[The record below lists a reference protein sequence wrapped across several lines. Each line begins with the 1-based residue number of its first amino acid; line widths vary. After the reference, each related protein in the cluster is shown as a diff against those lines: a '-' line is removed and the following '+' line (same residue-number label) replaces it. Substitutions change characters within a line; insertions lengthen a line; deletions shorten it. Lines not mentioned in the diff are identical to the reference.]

1 MDSRDP
7 ANMNESHPAI
17 GIDLG
22 TTFSAVARLDE
33 TGRPIT
39 LTNAEGDKTTPSVL
53 FFDGDEVI
61 VGKEAVKA
69 MGDEMPCIAD
79 CVKRE
84 LGQRI
89 YPKELSGRQYPPAA
103 LQAWIL
109 KKLGQDTRAQVGP
122 FQKVVVTVPAYFD
135 EAHRKATQ
143 DAGYMAGFDVMDIIN
158 EPTAAAVAFGYQQ
171 GYITGNEGEIHG
183 QKILVYDLGGG
194 TFDVTVMEIG
204 DREFR
209 ALATDGDVH
218 LGGQDWD
225 RRLVDLV
232 AEQFMERF
240 GSDPRQHPN
249 SLGRLW
255 RESED
260 AKRTLSARSKAHI
273 LCEHGGHSLRV
284 EVSREQFEE
293 LTKDLL
299 DRTAFTTLET
309 LKAAGLSWSDLDRVL
324 LVGGSTRM
332 PSIGVMLKDLSGRE
346 PDRTVSPD
354 EAVAHGAALHAG
366 VLLARHAG
374 RSPRFQI
381 ANVNSHSLG
390 VAATDRKTG
399 RPRTATLIPRNTV
412 LPVTAKRIFRTQKQ
426 NQKSILVQI
435 VEGENAMPDSCSQVG
450 KCSIRS
456 LPAEL
461 AARTPVE
468 VCFRYLENGRLTV
481 YVGIEGVEKRVKH
494 ELLRENS
501 LSQEA
506 LDSWR
511 KYISGLSPTMYSESQ

>member
-1 MDSRDP
+1 
-7 ANMNESHPAI
+7 
-17 GIDLG
+17 
-22 TTFSAVARLDE
+22 
-33 TGRPIT
+33 
-39 LTNAEGDKTTPSVL
+39 
-53 FFDGDEVI
+53 
-61 VGKEAVKA
+61 
-69 MGDEMPCIAD
+69 
-79 CVKRE
+79 
-84 LGQRI
+84 
-89 YPKELSGRQYPPAA
+89 
-103 LQAWIL
+103 
-109 KKLGQDTRAQVGP
+109 
-122 FQKVVVTVPAYFD
+122 
-135 EAHRKATQ
+135 
-143 DAGYMAGFDVMDIIN
+143 MAGFDVMDIIN

-171 GYITGNEGEIHG
+171 GYITAHEGVI
-183 QKILVYDLGGG
+183 QSQNILVYDLGGG

-225 RRLVDLV
+225 RRLVDFV
-232 AEQFMERF
+232 AEEFMTRHAA
-240 GSDPRQHPN
+240 DPRQHPN

-260 AKRTLSARSKAHI
+260 AKRTLSARSKANI
-273 LCEHGGHSLRV
+273 LCEHDGHSLRV
-284 EVSREQFEE
+284 EVTRGQFEE
-293 LTKDLL
+293 LTRDLL
-299 DRTAFTTLET
+299 DRTAFTTSET
-309 LKAAGLSWSDLDRVL
+309 LKAAGLAWSDLDRVL

-332 PSIGVMLKDLSGRE
+332 PAIGEMLKELSGSE

-374 RSPRFQI
+374 RSPSFKI

-399 RPRTATLIPRNTV
+399 RPRTATLIPRNTR
-412 LPVTAKRIFRTQKQ
+412 LPVTAKRIFHTQKQ

-435 VEGENAMPDSCSQVG
+435 VEGENAIPDACSQVG
-450 KCSIRS
+450 RCSIRS

-468 VCFRYLENGRLTV
+468 GCFRYLENGRLTV
-481 YVGIEGVEKRVKH
+481 YVAIEGIGKRVKH

-501 LSQEA
+501 LSQEV

-511 KYISGLSPTMYSESQ
+511 KYISGLSPMVSRESQ